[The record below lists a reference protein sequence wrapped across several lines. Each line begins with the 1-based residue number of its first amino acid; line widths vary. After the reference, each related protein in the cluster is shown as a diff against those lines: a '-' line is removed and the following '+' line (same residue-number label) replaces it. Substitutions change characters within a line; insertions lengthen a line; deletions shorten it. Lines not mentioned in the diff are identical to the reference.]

1 MSSSIFTNVS
11 SLNAQR
17 LLSLNTSRLGKS
29 IERVASG
36 NRIVNGSDDV
46 AGLAISDSLRSDVR
60 TLRQAIRNTNDGV
73 SLLNVAEGAL
83 AEQSSIII
91 RLRELASQAA
101 TGSIGQNERQTL
113 QLEFNS
119 IRSEFDRIAITTEF
133 GGKVLLNGALSASA
147 RSLDQFNIQVGMD
160 SSENSR
166 INLNK
171 EVNLSAS
178 TAKGLGIDALSI
190 DTVEGSLQSMG
201 TLESAGNA
209 LTQIRG
215 RTGAVQNRLART
227 LATLSTTVEN
237 LVAAEST
244 IRDADIAEEIAIL
257 TRNQILT
264 QASVSMLDQTNLFAK
279 NMIQFLEI

>member
-36 NRIVNGSDDV
+36 NRIVSGSDDV

-119 IRSEFDRIAITTEF
+119 IRSELDRIAETTEF
-133 GGKVLLNGALSASA
+133 GGKVLLNGALSSSS
-147 RSLDQFNIQVGMD
+147 RSLDQFNIQVGID
-160 SSENSR
+160 GSENSR

-190 DTVEGSLQSMG
+190 DTIEGSLQAMG

-215 RTGAVQNRLART
+215 RTGAVQNRLTRT
-227 LATLSTTVEN
+227 LATLATSVEN

-244 IRDADIAEEIAIL
+244 IRDADVAEEIALL

-264 QASVSMLDQTNLFAK
+264 QASVSMLDQTNLFAQDI
-279 NMIQFLEI
+279 IQFLKV